1 MILCTSCKCNNSL
14 VGGAHA
20 EYFHSVVFKEKEILS
35 LDIVISLVDSAHS
48 GSQNWLRGR
57 EGGREGGWRGGV
69 RGREGGGGKG
79 GGGEERERKKE
90 RKK

>member
-1 MILCTSCKCNNSL
+1 MILCASCKCNNSL

-35 LDIVISLVDSAHS
+35 LQIVISLVDCVHS

-57 EGGREGGWRGGV
+57 EGG
-69 RGREGGGGKG
+69 GREGGREGGRGEG
-79 GGGEERERKKE
+79 GGREEG
-90 RKK
+90 